1 MFAPAAWNRSEMPWT
16 QRQLLIVALKGVDNP
31 GDSVGYV
38 TGWDKLGMFQQAN
51 SGLGEWRFQV
61 KH

>member
-1 MFAPAAWNRSEMPWT
+1 MPWT

-38 TGWDKLGMFQQAN
+38 TGWDKLSMFQQAN
-51 SGLGEWRFQV
+51 AGLGDWRFQV